1 MNREVELVK
10 QLGDHIGYGQLMCI
24 ASALWRKTLKDN
36 YPGTEDGAFIPALF
50 DDLKDEEDIQRIHKE
65 DIVFYDQLVFE
76 ANTKREPILKPR

>member
-36 YPGTEDGAFIPALF
+36 YPGTEDGAFIPTLLM
-50 DDLKDEEDIQRIHKE
+50 DLKDDEDIQRITKE
-65 DIVFYDQLVFE
+65 DIDFYDKYVSE
-76 ANTKREPILKPR
+76 IDTKREPALKPR